1 MKLIEFRPGERY
13 FERVDCTVCIAN
25 FNGAQLVDACLE
37 SIFAQEG
44 EFTVE
49 VIVHDDAST
58 DDSVALLK
66 SRYPGIEIIESVA
79 NVGFCISN
87 NRMVARASGEFVL
100 LLNNDAAL
108 LPNAVSALLQ
118 AARASSVPAVLT
130 LPQYDWTTNR
140 QVDRGCRLDLFYNP
154 VPNIDVGRDDVA
166 YVIGACLWLPRD
178 RWNALGGFPD
188 WMGSIAE
195 DMYLCSLAR
204 LSGMRV
210 KALST
215 SGYRHRQ
222 GASFGGN
229 RVDGGRLRTNIR
241 RRFLSER
248 NKTAVLIVCTPSV
261 VVVPLL
267 ALHAIALLLEG
278 LLFSLLKRD
287 FRILREIYC
296 AALWWVYAMRRTLR
310 DRRRAAQRD
319 RVIGVFHYFTTFTG
333 IPQKLRLLFR
343 RGLPNISR

>member
-1 MKLIEFRPGERY
+1 MQLVEFQPGQRPAEH
-13 FERVDCTVCIAN
+13 VDCTVCIAN
-25 FNGAQLVDACLE
+25 FNGAELIDACLE
-37 SIFAQEG
+37 SIFAQQG

-58 DDSVALLK
+58 DGSIALMK
-66 SRYPGIEIIESVA
+66 ARYPRIEVIESAA

-87 NRMVARASGEFVL
+87 NRMVARANGEFVL

-108 LPNAVSALLQ
+108 QPDALAALLH
-118 AARASSVPAVLT
+118 AARADAAPSVFT

-140 QVDRGCRLDLFYNP
+140 EVDRGCRLDLFYNP
-154 VPNIDVGRDDVA
+154 VPNIDAGRSDVA
-166 YVIGACLWLPRD
+166 YVIGACLWVPKD

-195 DMYLCSLAR
+195 DMYLCSVAR

-229 RVDGGRLRTNIR
+229 RVEAGRLRTNTR

-248 NKTAVLIVCTPSV
+248 NKTAVMIVCTPGMV
-261 VVVPLL
+261 VIPLL
-267 ALHAIALLLEG
+267 VLHASALVLEG
-278 LLFSLLKRD
+278 FVLSLIKGD
-287 FRILREIYC
+287 FRILAEIYV
-296 AALWWVYAMRRTLR
+296 AALRSVYAMRRVLV
-310 DRRRAAQRD
+310 DRRRVVQHD
-319 RVIGVFHYFTTFTG
+319 RVIGVFRYFAAFTTV
-333 IPQKLRLLFR
+333 PQKLRLLFR
-343 RGLPNISR
+343 RGIPDIT